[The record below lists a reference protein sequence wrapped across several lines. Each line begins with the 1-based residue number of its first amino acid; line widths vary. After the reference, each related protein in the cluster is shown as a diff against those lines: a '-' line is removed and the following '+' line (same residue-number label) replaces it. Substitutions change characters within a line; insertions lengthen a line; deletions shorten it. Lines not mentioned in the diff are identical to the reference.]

1 MCGFI
6 LQSKG
11 APLVFKCFLWYVIRA
26 LCLAFLCDQSVAM
39 SLLAISASMSH
50 LWLCIENECHQLN
63 MSDDFSGIAWCYGG
77 NDLSH
82 KPLILLH
89 VQMQQV

>member
-1 MCGFI
+1 
-6 LQSKG
+6 
-11 APLVFKCFLWYVIRA
+11 
-26 LCLAFLCDQSVAM
+26 M
-39 SLLAISASMSH
+39 SLLAISASHISGFV
-50 LWLCIENECHQLN
+50 IENECHRLN

-82 KPLILLH
+82 KPLISLH

>member
-26 LCLAFLCDQSVAM
+26 LCLAFLCDQGVAM
-39 SLLAISASMSH
+39 SLLAILASHISGFV
-50 LWLCIENECHQLN
+50 IENECHRLN

-82 KPLILLH
+82 KPSISLH